1 MEQTHPLDNVT
12 ADNYKVPQGEEGI
25 YHVVLEVKEFDRKT
39 GERTSVPRVQKFGV
53 NAFETSFPNLKR
65 LGYDVRVVY
74 DPTSWLEEQAKRA
87 EEQEQQGAQSAA
99 EAQKAAI
106 EEALEKQRKEFE
118 EKQQV
123 AIEEAVAKA
132 LKAQNTQNAGGAVA
146 TEAPSEEAA
155 PKKGAK

>member
-39 GERTSVPRVQKFGV
+39 GERTSVPRVQKFGI
-53 NAFETSFPNLKR
+53 NAFETAFPNLKR

-74 DPTSWLEEQAKRA
+74 DPTDWLAKQA
-87 EEQEQQGAQSAA
+87 EEAEEREQHGAQYAA
-99 EAQKAAI
+99 EAQQAAI
-106 EEALEKQRKEFE
+106 DAALEKQRKEFE
-118 EKQQV
+118 EKQQA

-132 LKAQNTQNAGGAVA
+132 LKAQSAGGAAVA
-146 TEAPSEEAA
+146 TPSEEAA

>member
-53 NAFETSFPNLKR
+53 NAFETAFPNLKR

-74 DPTSWLEEQAKRA
+74 DPTDWLAKQAAEA
-87 EEQEQQGAQSAA
+87 EEREQHGAQYAA
-99 EAQKAAI
+99 EAQQAAI
-106 EEALEKQRKEFE
+106 EAALENQRKEFE
-118 EKQQV
+118 EKQQA
-123 AIEEAVAKA
+123 AIEEAVANA
-132 LKAQNTQNAGGAVA
+132 LKAQNAGGAAVA
-146 TEAPSEEAA
+146 EAPSEEAA

>member
-25 YHVVLEVKEFDRKT
+25 FHVVLEVKEFDRKT

-53 NAFETSFPNLKR
+53 NAFETAFPNLKR

-74 DPTSWLEEQAKRA
+74 DPTDWLAKQA
-87 EEQEQQGAQSAA
+87 EEAEEREQHGAQYAA
-99 EAQKAAI
+99 EAQQAAV
-106 EEALEKQRKEFE
+106 EAALEKQRKEFE
-118 EKQQV
+118 EKQQA
-123 AIEEAVAKA
+123 AIEEAVANA
-132 LKAQNTQNAGGAVA
+132 LKAQSAGGAAVA
-146 TEAPSEEAA
+146 TPSEEAA

>member
-1 MEQTHPLDNVT
+1 MEQTHPLDSVT

-74 DPTSWLEEQAKRA
+74 DPKSWLEEQAKKA
-87 EEQEQQGAQSAA
+87 EEQEQQSAQSAA

-118 EKQQV
+118 EKQQA
-123 AIEEAVAKA
+123 AIDEAVAKA
-132 LKAQNTQNAGGAVA
+132 LKAQNAGGAAVA
-146 TEAPSEEAA
+146 NEAPSEEAT

>member
-53 NAFETSFPNLKR
+53 NAFETAFPNLKR

-74 DPTSWLEEQAKRA
+74 DPTKWLAAQAERAA
-87 EEQEQQGAQSAA
+87 EEERQNTP
-99 EAQKAAI
+99 EARQAAI

-118 EKQQV
+118 EKQQA
-123 AIEEAVAKA
+123 AIEEAVANA
-132 LKAQNTQNAGGAVA
+132 LKAQSAGGAAVA
-146 TEAPSEEAA
+146 APSEEAA

>member
-53 NAFETSFPNLKR
+53 NAFETAFPNLKR

-74 DPTSWLEEQAKRA
+74 DPTDWLAKQA
-87 EEQEQQGAQSAA
+87 EEAEEREQHGAQYAA
-99 EAQKAAI
+99 EAQQAAI
-106 EEALEKQRKEFE
+106 EAALEKQRKEFE
-118 EKQQV
+118 EKQQA
-123 AIEEAVAKA
+123 AIEEAVANA
-132 LKAQNTQNAGGAVA
+132 LKAQSAGGAAVA
-146 TEAPSEEAA
+146 TPSEEAA

>member
-74 DPTSWLEEQAKRA
+74 DPTSWLEEQAKKA
-87 EEQEQQGAQSAA
+87 EEQEQQSAQSAA

-106 EEALEKQRKEFE
+106 EEALEKQRKKFE
-118 EKQQV
+118 EKQQA
-123 AIEEAVAKA
+123 AIDEAVAKA
-132 LKAQNTQNAGGAVA
+132 LKAQNAAGAAVA
-146 TEAPSEEAA
+146 TEAPSEEAT

>member
-74 DPTSWLEEQAKRA
+74 DPTSWLEEQAKKA
-87 EEQEQQGAQSAA
+87 EEQEQQSAQSAA

-118 EKQQV
+118 EKQQA
-123 AIEEAVAKA
+123 AIDEAVAKA
-132 LKAQNTQNAGGAVA
+132 LKAQNAAGAAVA
-146 TEAPSEEAA
+146 TEAPSEEAT

>member
-12 ADNYKVPQGEEGI
+12 VDNYQLPQGEEGI
-25 YHVVLEVKEFDRKT
+25 FHVVLEVKEFDRKT

-53 NAFETSFPNLKR
+53 NAFETAYPNLKR
-65 LGYDVRVVY
+65 LGYDVRIVH
-74 DPTSWLEEQAKRA
+74 DPTKWLAAQAERAA
-87 EEQEQQGAQSAA
+87 EEERQNTP
-99 EAQKAAI
+99 EARQAAI

-118 EKQQV
+118 GKQQA
-123 AIEEAVAKA
+123 AIEKAVAEA
-132 LKAQNTQNAGGAVA
+132 LKAQSAGGAAVA

>member
-1 MEQTHPLDNVT
+1 MEQTHPLDSVT

-25 YHVVLEVKEFDRKT
+25 FHVVLEVKEFDRKT

-53 NAFETSFPNLKR
+53 NAFETAFPNLKR

-87 EEQEQQGAQSAA
+87 EEQEQQGAQYAA
-99 EAQKAAI
+99 EAQQAAI
-106 EEALEKQRKEFE
+106 EAALEKQRKEFE
-118 EKQQV
+118 EKQQA
-123 AIEEAVAKA
+123 AIEKAVAEA
-132 LKAQNTQNAGGAVA
+132 LKAQSAGGAAVA
-146 TEAPSEEAA
+146 EAPSEEAA

>member
-53 NAFETSFPNLKR
+53 NAFETAFPNLKR

-87 EEQEQQGAQSAA
+87 EEQEQQGAQYAA
-99 EAQKAAI
+99 EAQQAAI
-106 EEALEKQRKEFE
+106 EAALEKQRKEFE

-123 AIEEAVAKA
+123 AIEEAVANA
-132 LKAQNTQNAGGAVA
+132 LKAQNAQSAGGAAVA
-146 TEAPSEEAA
+146 TPSEEAA

>member
-53 NAFETSFPNLKR
+53 NAFETAFPNLKR

-74 DPTSWLEEQAKRA
+74 DPTSWLEKQAKEV
-87 EEQEQQGAQSAA
+87 EEREQQGAQSAA
-99 EAQKAAI
+99 EAQQAAI
-106 EEALEKQRKEFE
+106 DAALEKQRKEFE

-132 LKAQNTQNAGGAVA
+132 LKAQSAGGAVA

>member
-25 YHVVLEVKEFDRKT
+25 FHVVLEVKEFDRKT

-53 NAFETSFPNLKR
+53 NAFETAFPNLKR

-74 DPTSWLEEQAKRA
+74 DPTDWLAKQA
-87 EEQEQQGAQSAA
+87 EEAEEREQHGAQYAA
-99 EAQKAAI
+99 EAQQAAI
-106 EEALEKQRKEFE
+106 EAALEKQRKEFE
-118 EKQQV
+118 EKQQA
-123 AIEEAVAKA
+123 AIEEAVANA
-132 LKAQNTQNAGGAVA
+132 LKAQSANGAAVA
-146 TEAPSEEAA
+146 TPSEEAA